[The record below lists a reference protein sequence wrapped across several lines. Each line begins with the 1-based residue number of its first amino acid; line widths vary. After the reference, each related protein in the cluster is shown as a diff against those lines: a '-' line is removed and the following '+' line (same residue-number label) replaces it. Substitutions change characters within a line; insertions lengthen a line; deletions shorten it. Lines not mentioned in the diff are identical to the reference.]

1 MLRRDSSGY
10 GKEVDM
16 WSAGILLFVMIGGYA
31 PFYEENNAKLLM
43 SVQEGEYDFPSPYWD
58 GVSLTCKDL
67 IDKLLVI
74 DPTLRLTAEQALNH
88 PWLSDNNQLLPLQSQ
103 SSTASAGTPTIS
115 RSILSSLRSRFLPSS
130 RSESIGTAR
139 G

>member
-16 WSAGILLFVMIGGYA
+16 WSAGVLLFVMLGGYP
-31 PFYEENNAKLLM
+31 PFYDEDNAKLLM
-43 SVQEGEYDFPSPYWD
+43 AVQEGEYDYPSPYWD
-58 GVSLTCKDL
+58 GITLTCKDL

-74 DPTLRLTAEQALNH
+74 DPASRFTAQQALDH
-88 PWLSDNNQLLPLQSQ
+88 SWLSETNQLLPLQSQ

-130 RSESIGTAR
+130 RSESLSTVR